1 VESLKKLFVKDIKPE
16 EPVVEFFLV
25 RSKNR
30 LTTRSGKP
38 YLDLELQDKT
48 GVIAAKMW
56 DGVERVDSL
65 FSRGD
70 IIKIKGFSHLYRDQL
85 QLKIDDLRL
94 PASGEEVPLEVF
106 MPRTPRDVEEMVEK
120 LIELIESVSEPY
132 LAALLRE
139 FWEDDDFRSDFVR
152 APGARN
158 IHHAYLGGLLEHTI
172 NVAMLADKC
181 AGLYPEM
188 NRDLLVTMAIL
199 HDIGK
204 MKELKAGSEIFY
216 TREGMLVGH
225 INLGLEMLD
234 EKIARIPD
242 FPEELAVRC
251 KHIILS
257 HHGELEFGSPIVP
270 KTPEA
275 MVLHYLDNLDAK
287 ANIFINAISSDR
299 NESEEFTSFHQV
311 MRRNIYKG
319 GMEEEPENTETD
331 PEREK
336 D

>member
-1 VESLKKLFVKDIKPE
+1 MESLKKIYVEDIRPE

-30 LTTRSGKP
+30 LTTRTGKP
-38 YLDLELQDKT
+38 YLDLELQDRT
-48 GVIAAKMW
+48 GIVAAKMW
-56 DGVERVDSL
+56 DGVEKVDSA
-65 FSRGD
+65 FNRGD
-70 IIKIKGFSHLYRDQL
+70 IIKIKGSSHLYREQL

-94 PASGEEVPLEVF
+94 PASGENLPLEDF
-106 MPRTPRDVEEMVEK
+106 LPRTQRDVEEMAEK
-120 LIELIESVSEPY
+120 LVELIESVSEPN
-132 LAALLRE
+132 LAALLRQ
-139 FWEDDDFRSDFVR
+139 FWEDDDFRAGFVR

-158 IHHAYLGGLLEHTI
+158 IHHAYLGGLLEHTL
-172 NVAMLADKC
+172 NVTMLAEQC

-188 NRDLLVTMAIL
+188 DRDLLVTMAIL

-204 MKELKAGSEIFY
+204 IKELQAGAEIFY

-225 INLGLEMLD
+225 INLGLEMLN
-234 EKIARIPD
+234 EKIARIPG
-242 FPEELAVRC
+242 FPDELATRC
-251 KHIILS
+251 KHILLS

-287 ANIFINAISSDR
+287 ANIFIHAISKDR

-319 GMEEEPENTETD
+319 RPDEESEDMEAAPEPDED
-331 PEREK
+331 
-336 D
+336 

>member
-1 VESLKKLFVKDIKPE
+1 MENLKKVYISDIKPE

-30 LTTRSGKP
+30 LTTRTGKP

-48 GVIAAKMW
+48 GVVIAKMW
-56 DGVERVDSL
+56 DGVEKVDSS
-65 FSRGD
+65 FNRGD
-70 IIKIKGFSHLYRDQL
+70 IIKVKAFSQLYREQL

-94 PASGEEVPLEVF
+94 PASSEELPLEDF
-106 MPRTPRDVEEMVEK
+106 LPRTPRDVEEMTEK
-120 LIELIESVSEPY
+120 LIELIESVSEPN

-139 FWEDDDFRSDFVR
+139 FWEDDDLRSTFVR

-158 IHHAYLGGLLEHTI
+158 IHHAYLGGLMEHTL
-172 NVAMLADKC
+172 NVTTLADQC

-188 NRDLLVTMAIL
+188 DRDLLVTMSIL

-204 MKELKAGSEIFY
+204 MRELKAGSEIFY

-225 INLGLEMLD
+225 INLGLEMLN
-234 EKIARIPD
+234 EKIARLPD
-242 FPEELAVRC
+242 FPEELASRC
-251 KHIILS
+251 KHILLS

-287 ANIFINAISSDR
+287 ANIFISAISKDQ

-319 GMEEEPENTETD
+319 SLEEESEDMEAASEPGEE
-331 PEREK
+331 
-336 D
+336 